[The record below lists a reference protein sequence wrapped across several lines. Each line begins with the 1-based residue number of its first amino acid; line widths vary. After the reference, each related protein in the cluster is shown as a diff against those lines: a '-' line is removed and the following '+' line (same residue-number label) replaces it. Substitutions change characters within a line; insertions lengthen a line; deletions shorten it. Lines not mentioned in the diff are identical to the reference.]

1 LGIYIGFEKFI
12 STKPETVM
20 SALVQQADENM
31 AYATGNGHRAF
42 YLLLSPKDD
51 KPRYNWLGQCQVLEP
66 DKKGGGPHHWLRN
79 FRCDLVQ
86 MRLKKKHGGCDL
98 GIQEDIPLS
107 LVLKKILG
115 VLSNYCLTYSHRGS
129 WPTLC

>member
-42 YLLLSPKDD
+42 YYCYHQRMTNPGTIGSVNVRFSNLIRKVVDHIIGFEISDVT
-51 KPRYNWLGQCQVLEP
+51 W
-66 DKKGGGPHHWLRN
+66 
-79 FRCDLVQ
+79 FR
-86 MRLKKKHGGCDL
+86 
-98 GIQEDIPLS
+98 
-107 LVLKKILG
+107 
-115 VLSNYCLTYSHRGS
+115 
-129 WPTLC
+129 